1 MDTSE
6 NTHIEQPVEQAQ
18 QQQQQQQPE
27 QVPQVDSPADSPARS
42 AQASGRLQNA
52 KERQNRQKYEQSE
65 YVPMLDDQGN
75 PIPKSERKPKRKCAV
90 MIGYCGTGYNG
101 LQIQNEPGVKTIEKD
116 LYEAF
121 YKAGAITLE
130 NSLDLKKSG
139 FQRTAR
145 TDKGVHAAGNV
156 VSLKLI
162 IEDPDLKQK
171 INDNLPDQIRCWGI
185 QRTTKGFDCRKM
197 CSSRVY
203 EYLLPT
209 YSLISP
215 KPGTQLDGLIKDN
228 KAKYPNLFVD
238 DGGEGANFWQ
248 LMKDKVSEAGI
259 TQEQLDAIAQMNEQ
273 EGKSNSTPAAEA
285 KEELATVDEAA
296 TTTVDEEVSGSQEQ
310 TPLFRIAKQVKQIE
324 NATRRAY
331 RISPARLDRFR
342 STMQQYKG
350 THNFHN
356 FTIGKSFKDTS
367 SKRYIIDTS
376 VSDPFVINNTE
387 WVSIKIHGQSFML
400 HQIRKMICMA
410 SLVIRCDLPV
420 GLIDDAFQST
430 KINIPKAPALGL
442 LLENPVFDAYNYKLR
457 DHSYDAINFDLFK
470 QEMADFKMKF
480 IYDKIYDE
488 EVKENVYY
496 GFFGY
501 IDSYR
506 VPGADND
513 VDEENGVKSSSGG
526 GGKGSSSSS
535 SVTIFDFLHNYID
548 KAAKAEANE
557 EGQN

>member
-1 MDTSE
+1 MDTSD
-6 NTHIEQPVEQAQ
+6 NTNIEQTE
-18 QQQQQQQPE
+18 QQQQQQQPLE
-27 QVPQVDSPADSPARS
+27 EPQSAPPTVSKSGQVGA
-42 AQASGRLQNA
+42 RLQNS
-52 KERQNRQKYEQSE
+52 KERQARQKYEQSE
-65 YVPMLDDQGN
+65 FVPLLDENGN

-116 LYEAF
+116 LYEAL
-121 YKAGAITLE
+121 YKAGAISLE

-156 VSLKLI
+156 VSLKMI
-162 IEDPDLKQK
+162 IEDPELKTK
-171 INDNLPDQIRCWGI
+171 INEHLPDQIRVWGI

-215 KPGTQLDGLIKDN
+215 KPGSQLDALIVEN
-228 KAKYPNLFVD
+228 KKKYPDLFVD
-238 DGGEGANFWQ
+238 DGGESDAFWQ
-248 LMKDKVSEAGI
+248 LMKKNVRDAGF

-273 EGKSNSTPAAEA
+273 ETKGASTTSNPPESTTPQEQPLTN
-285 KEELATVDEAA
+285 ES
-296 TTTVDEEVSGSQEQ
+296 TTSSQEI
-310 TPLFRIAKQVKQIE
+310 PLFRLAKQVKQIE

-331 RISPARLDRFR
+331 RISPTRLNRFK
-342 STMQQYKG
+342 SAMQQYKG

-356 FTIGKSFKDTS
+356 FTIGKSYKDTS
-367 SKRYIIDTS
+367 SKRYIIDTT

-387 WVSIKIHGQSFML
+387 WISIKIHGQSFML

-410 SLVIRCDLPV
+410 TLAIRCDLPV
-420 GLIDDAFQST
+420 EIIADAFEST

-442 LLENPVFDAYNYKLR
+442 LLENPVFDAYNFKLR
-457 DHSYDAINFDLFK
+457 DHSYDAINFDVFK
-470 QEMADFKMKF
+470 DEMLDFKMKF

-506 VPGADND
+506 VPSNDND
-513 VDEENGVKSSSGG
+513 EEGGSKNSNGG
-526 GGKGSSSSS
+526 GAG

-548 KAAKAEANE
+548 KAAKAESE
-557 EGQN
+557 K